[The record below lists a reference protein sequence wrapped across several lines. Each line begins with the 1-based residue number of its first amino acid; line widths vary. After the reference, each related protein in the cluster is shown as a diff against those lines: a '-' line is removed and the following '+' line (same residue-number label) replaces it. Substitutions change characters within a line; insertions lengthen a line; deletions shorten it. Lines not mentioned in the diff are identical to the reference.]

1 MPAEAAPTVSKHP
14 VRGKG
19 RPRVTSRDK
28 IVEAGLSLAAAAP
41 SASISI
47 ASIAREL
54 GIAPMAIY
62 NYFPNRDSLMQEL
75 SARLL
80 NKMKIEIAPG
90 THPLKAIEIWARST
104 RVHFLEHPELLWII
118 GYENGYSSDAW
129 FAKSK
134 ALFEAME
141 ALGLTGDEVIRAI
154 QWFWNVVMSAITVEI
169 QGAIN
174 PVAVDEV
181 VDERFD
187 RYTGE
192 RFLTM
197 NKAIRSPCFYDELF
211 DFHLEMMVHALKG
224 IVNSREV

>member
-1 MPAEAAPTVSKHP
+1 MPAEAKPAVSDHP

-28 IVEAGLSLAAAAP
+28 IVEVGLSLAAAAP
-41 SASISI
+41 STSISI

-80 NKMKIEIAPG
+80 DRMKIEIVPG
-90 THPLKAIEIWARST
+90 AHPLKAIEIWARSA
-104 RVHFLEHPELLWII
+104 RAHFLKYPELLWII

-141 ALGLTGDEVIRAI
+141 ALGLTGDEVVKAIR
-154 QWFWNVVMSAITVEI
+154 WFWNVVMSAITVEI
-169 QGAIN
+169 QDVIN
-174 PVAVDEV
+174 PVKVDED

-187 RYTGE
+187 SYTGE
-192 RFLTM
+192 RFLM
-197 NKAIRSPCFYDELF
+197 LNEAFRKPSFYDDMF
-211 DFHLEMMVHALKG
+211 DFNLEMVAHALKAR
-224 IVNSREV
+224 VNLQEV